1 MNELVRKALLGDKE
15 AQEQCTLQGIALPCP
30 KCYEDLVFENGFW
43 RHPKN
48 DCGFAN
54 LESKRLCVSL
64 DLLEDWNT
72 RPAPPIGRCGE
83 CRKFEVLYPEEAEAK
98 LTQWAK
104 EHPAKTLL
112 QDFQEKYPDFDK
124 DAVGNPRICPAWLG
138 YKNYCCDSKKATY
151 NQCTECWNQPV
162 KEG

>member
-54 LESKRLCVSL
+54 LESNRLCVSL

-72 RPAPPIGRCGE
+72 RPAPPIRRCGE
-83 CRKFEVLYPEEAEAK
+83 CKNWVGIRCSNVNFLSGPFDYCSYFEPKENEEK
-98 LTQWAK
+98 
-104 EHPAKTLL
+104 
-112 QDFQEKYPDFDK
+112 
-124 DAVGNPRICPAWLG
+124 
-138 YKNYCCDSKKATY
+138 
-151 NQCTECWNQPV
+151 
-162 KEG
+162 

>member
-83 CRKFEVLYPEEAEAK
+83 CRHWYENELNEYVCEILDISSDDNFYCSYFEP
-98 LTQWAK
+98 K
-104 EHPAKTLL
+104 E
-112 QDFQEKYPDFDK
+112 
-124 DAVGNPRICPAWLG
+124 R
-138 YKNYCCDSKKATY
+138 
-151 NQCTECWNQPV
+151 
-162 KEG
+162 EGK